1 MIVAHL
7 HEWLHDVIWRS
18 GPINEKEV
26 IVSDIF
32 LSEKSRVILLLVES
46 NHALHIELL
55 ENLDILVRVMS
66 ISLVSVPLLDWAHEC
81 HKFTGNDPVEIT
93 VLNSL
98 VLLVLLDIEGLEV
111 IPLELDGVFET
122 LETLEE
128 TTLIKA
134 VTLGCITVGLEQP
147 LVWLE
152 YLVSLLRWAL
162 KDDDHEAAHQEG
174 AIHHLL
180 WLIGGAVVEYA
191 IVCIVFI
198 SKQSGQFPSIPMN
211 HGKIEWSEILVEWHI
226 G

>member
-1 MIVAHL
+1 
-7 HEWLHDVIWRS
+7 
-18 GPINEKEV
+18 
-26 IVSDIF
+26 VSDIF

-152 YLVSLLRWAL
+152 YLVSLLR
-162 KDDDHEAAHQEG
+162 
-174 AIHHLL
+174 
-180 WLIGGAVVEYA
+180 
-191 IVCIVFI
+191 
-198 SKQSGQFPSIPMN
+198 
-211 HGKIEWSEILVEWHI
+211 
-226 G
+226 

>member
-1 MIVAHL
+1 
-7 HEWLHDVIWRS
+7 
-18 GPINEKEV
+18 
-26 IVSDIF
+26 VSDIF

-111 IPLELDGVFET
+111 IPLKLDGVFET

-152 YLVSLLRWAL
+152 YLVSLLR
-162 KDDDHEAAHQEG
+162 
-174 AIHHLL
+174 
-180 WLIGGAVVEYA
+180 
-191 IVCIVFI
+191 
-198 SKQSGQFPSIPMN
+198 
-211 HGKIEWSEILVEWHI
+211 
-226 G
+226 